1 VSDHELVLLIAL
13 AGLGT
18 YLMRLLPMLYGQQLA
33 AGRGVLS
40 LVLSALGVAAITA
53 LIVVS
58 LVDLADQQAGLLR
71 LLLAS
76 LAVLFTLRIV
86 GNVGVATLAGALI
99 YGLLGFAL
107 A

>member
-1 VSDHELVLLIAL
+1 MTNHELLLLIVL

-33 AGRGVLS
+33 AGRGVLA

-58 LVDLADQQAGLLR
+58 LVDLVGQQVGVLR

-76 LAVLFTLRIV
+76 LTVLVTLKVVR
-86 GNVGVATLAGALI
+86 NVGVATLVGALA
-99 YGLLGFAL
+99 YGLLGLAL

>member
-1 VSDHELVLLIAL
+1 MSDNELLLLIVL

-18 YLMRLLPMLYGQQLA
+18 YLMRLLPMLYGQRLA
-33 AGRGVLS
+33 GGRGALT

-58 LVDLADQQAGLLR
+58 LVDLASQQVGLLR
-71 LLLAS
+71 LVLAS
-76 LAVLFTLRIV
+76 SVVLLTLRLSR
-86 GNVGVATLAGALI
+86 NVGVATLVGALV
-99 YGLLGFAL
+99 YGLLGLLL